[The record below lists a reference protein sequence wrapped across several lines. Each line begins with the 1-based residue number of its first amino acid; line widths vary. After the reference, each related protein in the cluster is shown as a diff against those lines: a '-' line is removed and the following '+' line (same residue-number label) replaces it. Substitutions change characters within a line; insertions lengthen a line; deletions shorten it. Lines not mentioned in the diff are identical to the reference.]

1 MIKPIPIVP
10 HCPNPTTK
18 INKKKKGC
26 VEMEYIRKSRTATH
40 GKANIELY
48 DKDTGKI
55 INRVSTV
62 DNNSC
67 LKFLSEKKTSGY
79 SDISGTTCEMVM
91 FITRMDDNGNE
102 ITEVG
107 TSTVEILE
115 LKGNY
120 VNVLIDGD
128 AYTVY
133 KGVAKF
139 YKI

>member
-1 MIKPIPIVP
+1 
-10 HCPNPTTK
+10 
-18 INKKKKGC
+18 
-26 VEMEYIRKSRTATH
+26 MEYIRKSRTATH
-40 GKANIELY
+40 GKACIELY

-55 INRVSTV
+55 VNRVSTV

-91 FITRMDDNGNE
+91 TITRMDDNGNE